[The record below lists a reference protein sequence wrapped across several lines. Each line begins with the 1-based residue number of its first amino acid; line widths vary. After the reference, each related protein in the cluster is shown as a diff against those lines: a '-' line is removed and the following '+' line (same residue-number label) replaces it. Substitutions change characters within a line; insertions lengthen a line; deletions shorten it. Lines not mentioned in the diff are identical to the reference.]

1 MMPTVKVLGTA
12 PYREL
17 QQSMSEVSK
26 QFPDIEIDT
35 CLANLDSAKEIVKS
49 VSPHQYDAILS
60 RGGTADLIKDMI
72 NIPVIDVS
80 ISL

>member
-1 MMPTVKVLGTA
+1 MMPTVKVLGIA

-60 RGGTADLIKDMI
+60 RGADLIKDMI